1 MKDIDLALF
10 TGVDI
15 PVPECGIIVHQPTIK
30 EISMIGEK
38 QFLTGAQMLC
48 IDKDSLKQDGKD
60 LSNTSN
66 FQVFMTIIGAEEM
79 KETKAAIIEAM
90 SLIVPNSKITFTP
103 RSLLLN
109 YNGTNIII
117 DEGNFE
123 YFQDILR
130 QVFCLKKKEEEFNPA
145 NAAAARIA
153 EKIKKGRQKVARLK
167 GDDVGSIYAR
177 YISALAIGLHLPLDS
192 LINYT
197 IYQIQDLLERFSL
210 WTSWDIDI
218 RSRLAGADAKGKP
231 EDWMRNIH
239 KD

>member
-15 PVPECGIIVHQPTIK
+15 PIPECQIVIHQPSIK
-30 EISMIGEK
+30 EISMVGEK
-38 QFLTGAQMLC
+38 EFLSGVQILC
-48 IDKDSLKQDGKD
+48 IDKENFKKGEND

-66 FQVFMTIIGAEEM
+66 FQIFMTVMKAEEA
-79 KETKAAIIEAM
+79 KESKKAVIESL
-90 SLIVPNSKITFTP
+90 SLILPNTKVTLTP

-109 YNGTNIII
+109 YNGANIII

-130 QVFCLKKKEEEFNPA
+130 QVFCLKKKEDDYNPA
-145 NAAAARIA
+145 NAEAAKIA
-153 EKIKKGRQKVARLK
+153 EKIKKAKARVAKIK

-177 YISALAIGLHLPLDS
+177 YISALAVGLHLNLTD

-197 IYQIQDLLERFSL
+197 IYQVQDLLERYSL

>member
-15 PVPECGIIVHQPTIK
+15 PVPECGIIIHQPTIK

-153 EKIKKGRQKVARLK
+153 EKIKKGRQKVAQLK
-167 GDDVGSIYAR
+167 GDTVGSIYAR
-177 YISALAIGLHLPLDS
+177 YISALAVGLHLPLDS

-210 WTSWDIDI
+210 
-218 RSRLAGADAKGKP
+218 
-231 EDWMRNIH
+231 
-239 KD
+239 

>member
-66 FQVFMTIIGAEEM
+66 FQVFMTIISAEEM

-210 WTSWDIDI
+210 
-218 RSRLAGADAKGKP
+218 
-231 EDWMRNIH
+231 
-239 KD
+239 

>member
-15 PVPECGIIVHQPTIK
+15 PVPECGIIIHQPTIK

-66 FQVFMTIIGAEEM
+66 FQVFMTIISAEEM

-153 EKIKKGRQKVARLK
+153 EKIKKGRQKVAQLK
-167 GDDVGSIYAR
+167 GDTVGSIYAR
-177 YISALAIGLHLPLDS
+177 YISALAVGLHLPLDS

-210 WTSWDIDI
+210 
-218 RSRLAGADAKGKP
+218 
-231 EDWMRNIH
+231 
-239 KD
+239 

>member
-15 PVPECGIIVHQPTIK
+15 PVPECEIIIHQPTIK

-48 IDKDSLKQDGKD
+48 IDKDSLKQGGKD

-79 KETKAAIIEAM
+79 KETKKAVLEAL
-90 SLIVPNSKITFTP
+90 SLILPNSKITFTP

-123 YFQDILR
+123 YFQEILR
-130 QVFCLKKKEEEFNPA
+130 QVFCLKSKEEDFNPV
-145 NAAAARIA
+145 NAQAAKIA
-153 EKIKKGRQKVARLK
+153 EKMKKAKAKVAKIK
-167 GDDVGSIYAR
+167 GDSVGSIYAR
-177 YISALAIGLHLPLDS
+177 YISTLAVGLHLDILDI
-192 LINYT
+192 INYT
-197 IYQIQDLLERFSL
+197 IYQVLDLLERYGL
-210 WTSWDIDI
+210 WTS
-218 RSRLAGADAKGKP
+218 
-231 EDWMRNIH
+231 
-239 KD
+239 

>member
-15 PVPECGIIVHQPTIK
+15 PIPECGIIVHQPTIK

-66 FQVFMTIIGAEEM
+66 FQVFMTIISAEEM

-210 WTSWDIDI
+210 
-218 RSRLAGADAKGKP
+218 
-231 EDWMRNIH
+231 
-239 KD
+239 

>member
-15 PVPECGIIVHQPTIK
+15 PIPECQIVVHQPTIK

-38 QFLTGAQMLC
+38 QFLTGVQILC
-48 IDKDSLKQDGKD
+48 IDKDTFKEGGKD

-66 FQVFMTIIGAEEM
+66 FQVFMTVISAEEM
-79 KETKAAIIEAM
+79 KESKKAVIEAM

-109 YNGTNIII
+109 YNDTNIII

-123 YFQDILR
+123 YFQEILR
-130 QVFCLKKKEEEFNPA
+130 QVFCLKSKEEDFNPV
-145 NAAAARIA
+145 NAQAAKIA
-153 EKIKKGRQKVARLK
+153 EKMKKAKAKVAKIK
-167 GDDVGSIYAR
+167 GDSVGSIYAR
-177 YISALAIGLHLPLDS
+177 YISTLAVGLHLDILDI
-192 LINYT
+192 INYT
-197 IYQIQDLLERFSL
+197 IYQVLDLLERYGL
-210 WTSWDIDI
+210 WTSWDIDM
-218 RSRLAGADAKGKP
+218 RSRLAGADVKGKP
-231 EDWMRNIH
+231 EDWMKNIH

>member
-15 PVPECGIIVHQPTIK
+15 PVPECGIIIHQPTIK

-66 FQVFMTIIGAEEM
+66 FQVFMTIISAEEM

-153 EKIKKGRQKVARLK
+153 EKIKKGRQKVAQLK
-167 GDDVGSIYAR
+167 GDTVGSIYAR
-177 YISALAIGLHLPLDS
+177 YISALAVGLHLPLDS

>member
-210 WTSWDIDI
+210 
-218 RSRLAGADAKGKP
+218 
-231 EDWMRNIH
+231 
-239 KD
+239 

>member
-15 PVPECGIIVHQPTIK
+15 PIPECQIVVHQPTIK

-38 QFLTGAQMLC
+38 QFLTGVQILC
-48 IDKDSLKQDGKD
+48 IDKDTFKEGGKD

-66 FQVFMTIIGAEEM
+66 FQVFMTVISAEEM
-79 KETKAAIIEAM
+79 KESKKAVIEVM

-109 YNGTNIII
+109 YNGTNIIR

-210 WTSWDIDI
+210 
-218 RSRLAGADAKGKP
+218 
-231 EDWMRNIH
+231 
-239 KD
+239 

>member
-15 PVPECGIIVHQPTIK
+15 PVPECGIIIHQPTIK

-60 LSNTSN
+60 LSNTPN
-66 FQVFMTIIGAEEM
+66 FQVFMTIISAEEM
-79 KETKAAIIEAM
+79 KETKKAVIEAL
-90 SLIVPNSKITFTP
+90 SLILPNSKITFTP

-109 YNGTNIII
+109 YNGTNTIK

-123 YFQDILR
+123 YYQEILR
-130 QVFCLKKKEEEFNPA
+130 QVFCLKSEEDNYNPA
-145 NAAAARIA
+145 NAEAAKIA
-153 EKIKKGRQKVARLK
+153 EKMKKAKAKVAKIK
-167 GDDVGSIYAR
+167 GDSVGSIYAR
-177 YISALAIGLHLPLDS
+177 YISALAVGLHLNISD
-192 LINYT
+192 LINCT

-218 RSRLAGADAKGKP
+218 RSRLAGADVKGKP
-231 EDWMRNIH
+231 ED
-239 KD
+239 

>member
-177 YISALAIGLHLPLDS
+177 YISALAIGLHLPLES

-210 WTSWDIDI
+210 
-218 RSRLAGADAKGKP
+218 
-231 EDWMRNIH
+231 
-239 KD
+239 

>member
-66 FQVFMTIIGAEEM
+66 FQVFMTIISAEEM

-145 NAAAARIA
+145 NAAAAQIA

>member
-117 DEGNFE
+117 DEVNFE

-153 EKIKKGRQKVARLK
+153 VKIKKGRQKVARLK

-210 WTSWDIDI
+210 
-218 RSRLAGADAKGKP
+218 
-231 EDWMRNIH
+231 
-239 KD
+239 

>member
-15 PVPECGIIVHQPTIK
+15 PIPECGIIVHQPTIK

-153 EKIKKGRQKVARLK
+153 EKIKKGRQKVAQLK
-167 GDDVGSIYAR
+167 GDTVGSIYAR
-177 YISALAIGLHLPLDS
+177 YISALAVGLHLPLDS